1 LAKSRNWIA
10 NLDWITILIY
20 VLMIFLGWINIY
32 AAVYTEDQPG
42 LIDFSLR
49 HGKQLIWIMAAIL
62 IAFIILLIETKFYY
76 YFAYVFYSIFIIILF
91 VVIFIARD
99 INGANA
105 WLEIGSFRIQ
115 PGEFA
120 KFATAL
126 AMARLMSTYNFD
138 ISDRKD
144 LLKVMVIMFLPV
156 VLIIMQNDLGSA
168 LVYFSLL
175 IVLYRYGFPGWIL
188 LLGIFFVGLFVA
200 SFKISTLTLT
210 FFVIFL
216 ASVLSAI
223 NFRRVTEVSI
233 ALGVFTLVL
242 ILSWVMIKL
251 VDIKIELYYLVALS
265 FVFSSIIYGYWI
277 YSKKLGFVLLM
288 LGFVFMSLI
297 FLFSVEYIFNNIM
310 GEHQQNRILVLLGE
324 KDDPK
329 GIEYNVNQ
337 SKIAIGSGGLT
348 GKGFLQGTQTKY
360 KFVPEQ
366 STDFIFCTVG
376 EEWGFLGTTSVIL
389 LFIALFWRLL
399 VMAERQKT
407 PFSMLYG
414 YGVTGIIFFHFAIN
428 IGMTIDLAPV
438 VGIPLPFFSYGG
450 SSLWSFTILLF
461 IFIKLD
467 SSRQNIL

>member
-1 LAKSRNWIA
+1 MAKSRNWIA

>member
-1 LAKSRNWIA
+1 
-10 NLDWITILIY
+10 
-20 VLMIFLGWINIY
+20 MIFLGWINIY

>member
-1 LAKSRNWIA
+1 MAKSRNWIA

-76 YFAYVFYSIFIIILF
+76 YFAYVFYSLFIIILF

-210 FFVIFL
+210 LFVIFL
-216 ASVLSAI
+216 AAVLSAI